1 MLNALEV
8 IMELELKDYIR
19 IVKKRLWLIASIVLL
34 SCIVTGVFSYFFIQ
48 PVYEASTK
56 LIVNK
61 TSERVGIDQVDINT
75 VNLNLRL
82 IDTYKEI
89 IKTPAIMDKV
99 VEANPSF
106 QLTADELIKKVK
118 VSSVNNTQVMTL
130 IVQDES
136 YEKAV
141 LMVNEVSRVFKS
153 EIPSIMKVDN
163 VSLLNEAKLIE
174 NPVPVKPNPKLNIA
188 ISLVVSLMVAVG
200 LIFLLEYMDDTI
212 KSDSDVEQF
221 LGLPTLAM
229 ISRISEEDLG
239 SEKAQ
244 ITRQVGETRNV
255 PINE

>member
-1 MLNALEV
+1 
-8 IMELELKDYIR
+8 MELELKDYIK

-34 SCIVTGVFSYFFIQ
+34 SCIATGVFSYFFIQ

-163 VSLLNEAKLIE
+163 VSLLNEAKLVE
-174 NPVPVKPNPKLNIA
+174 KPVPVKPNPKLNIA
-188 ISLVVSLMVAVG
+188 ISLVVSLMMAVG
-200 LIFLLEYMDDTI
+200 LAFLIEYFDDTI
-212 KSDSDVEQF
+212 KSEDDVLKY

-229 ISRISEEDLG
+229 ITKIKDEDLQG
-239 SEKAQ
+239 HQGKASQ
-244 ITRQVGETRNV
+244 SQAGEAKHVTFNQ
-255 PINE
+255 